1 MERAKYEDCEIEVIA
16 FDAQDV
22 IVTSVEETE
31 TQGHFETPVL

>member
-1 MERAKYEDCEIEVIA
+1 MEKAKYEDCEIEVIA

-31 TQGHFETPVL
+31 SQGNFETPVH